1 MTFTIGALIAANA
14 ALEAAAAPLL
24 NAYDEILY
32 QNDALA
38 CLLDRDD
45 HSDFATTIRTAR
57 LRLLCECVT
66 VIELALEHARIKVA
80 EAHQVEVEHVL
91 PVGELLRTGA
101 RS

>member
-45 HSDFATTIRTAR
+45 HSDLATTIRTAR
-57 LRLLCECVT
+57 LRLCEFVT
-66 VIELALEHARIKVA
+66 VIELALEHARNKVA